1 MTRGRVEGRAP
12 LLLNASAVSQ
22 SNTGNLGADFACR
35 HASVQGWDER
45 IPMLGFEEVDRMKTV
60 QIAIGGL
67 AALVLLGGAFQAGRD
82 QGAAADDVADT
93 VSAAAPGVA
102 TASTVALPLKGG
114 ADESAA
120 PVAKPKKVSTE
131 VASPVDR
138 PAARPNAP
146 AQTATAATAATAAV
160 APKLCA
166 ECATVV
172 DVHSEHREGK
182 ASGLGAVGGALL
194 GGVLGHQVGG
204 GTGKK
209 IATVAGAA
217 AGGFA
222 GNSVEKSQTAR
233 EVWMV
238 RVSYPDG
245 DKRSFEFDHRPDF
258 RVNTVVRVRDG
269 VLERY

>member
-1 MTRGRVEGRAP
+1 
-12 LLLNASAVSQ
+12 
-22 SNTGNLGADFACR
+22 
-35 HASVQGWDER
+35 
-45 IPMLGFEEVDRMKTV
+45 MKTL
-60 QIAIGGL
+60 QIAVGGI
-67 AALVLLGGAFQAGRD
+67 AALVLLGGAYQAGRGQSEAPVAAVD
-82 QGAAADDVADT
+82 AAAD
-93 VSAAAPGVA
+93 
-102 TASTVALPLKGG
+102 LPLLNTAAGEAVVVPKPKPMPV
-114 ADESAA
+114 ASKVPA
-120 PVAKPKKVSTE
+120 PVARTQAP
-131 VASPVDR
+131 A
-138 PAARPNAP
+138 PAAE
-146 AQTATAATAATAAV
+146 
-160 APKLCA
+160 PKLCA

-222 GNSVEKSQTAR
+222 GNQVEKSQTAR
-233 EVWMV
+233 QVWMV

-245 DKRSFEFDHRPDF
+245 DKRSFEFDHQPDF
-258 RVNTVVRVRDG
+258 RVNSVVRVRDG

>member
-1 MTRGRVEGRAP
+1 
-12 LLLNASAVSQ
+12 
-22 SNTGNLGADFACR
+22 
-35 HASVQGWDER
+35 
-45 IPMLGFEEVDRMKTV
+45 
-60 QIAIGGL
+60 
-67 AALVLLGGAFQAGRD
+67 
-82 QGAAADDVADT
+82 
-93 VSAAAPGVA
+93 
-102 TASTVALPLKGG
+102 
-114 ADESAA
+114 
-120 PVAKPKKVSTE
+120 
-131 VASPVDR
+131 
-138 PAARPNAP
+138 
-146 AQTATAATAATAAV
+146 V

-172 DVHSEHREGK
+172 DVHSERREGK